1 GASPRSGRQAPGRPS
16 RPLDVRSALRALG
29 LGELTTMKGG
39 RLLLLRRLGLGRSD
53 NRSALASAQRFATEQ
68 LGHTAYAVLAH
79 DNVRADGALH
89 VVAVGDDVRRLAVAL
104 LSWITDA
111 PAPAVRVVG
120 VGVRD
125 DELLIGHGFS

>member
-29 LGELTTMKGG
+29 LGELTTIKGG

-68 LGHTAYAVLAH
+68 LGHTAGAGRA
-79 DNVRADGALH
+79 DNDVRADAALH
-89 VVAVGDDVRRLAVAL
+89 VVAVGDDVRPLAVAL
-104 LSWITDA
+104 LVRGADA
-111 PAPAVRVVG
+111 ATAP
-120 VGVRD
+120 
-125 DELLIGHGFS
+125 